1 MFGFFFGTLCLFG
14 LVGVACS
21 GNRHVTAGYGRRY
34 GRSCGQREGQED
46 GGRRRRRGRASKAH
60 FARAAGE
67 MFKRRL
73 DIDEDQEDIVDHAL
87 KDLFGAVKELK
98 TAVADTKSD
107 IAEAFGHE
115 EVDDARLAV
124 AFETHDEE
132 LGKARRKVVSAL
144 KQIHALLTPEQR
156 EVAVEWLNADMRWSS

>member
-87 KDLFGAVKELK
+87 KDLRGGQGAKNRG
-98 TAVADTKSD
+98 SR
-107 IAEAFGHE
+107 HE
-115 EVDDARLAV
+115 V
-124 AFETHDEE
+124 
-132 LGKARRKVVSAL
+132 GYRRS
-144 KQIHALLTPEQR
+144 IR
-156 EVAVEWLNADMRWSS
+156 SRGGR